1 MDFKGMFF
9 CGFCPTPDPPN
20 CGIFH
25 IFLALP
31 LFTSGWSKEIDH
43 LNNSDQSAGIIII
56 VLLDFALSSRS
67 C

>member
-9 CGFCPTPDPPN
+9 CDFVPLLTHPTVE
-20 CGIFH
+20 FFTF
-25 IFLALP
+25 FLALP